1 MWTIDGAAM
10 TSTPRRINLIAW
22 DNKVGLSTDV
32 NLLADALRA
41 GGCNVHFSTLRR
53 GKLRKWSRP
62 LRQRVRYAWR
72 RLRGKEDYDV
82 NLMLEHVRP
91 EDLPFARRN
100 LLIPNPEWCLPKDV
114 QLLPR
119 IDGMLV
125 KTHHAEPIF
134 EALGCPR
141 AFIGFTSID
150 RLDASVPRER
160 AFFHLA
166 GRSTNKGTA
175 TLLATWR
182 RHPEWPRL
190 TVLQS
195 PHSRGE
201 VVQAPNIDHRIDYV
215 PDDELKRIQNAH
227 RFHLCPSETEGFGHY
242 LIEAMA
248 IGALVVT
255 LDAPPMNEMITPER
269 GALIPYSRTGRQNLA
284 TTYFYDGAAL
294 ETAVEHL
301 LQASDAELE
310 RMGAAARAWFE
321 DNDRMFRE
329 RMCAS
334 MAALACK

>member
-1 MWTIDGAAM
+1 M

-32 NLLADALRA
+32 NLLATALRA
-41 GGCNVHFSTLRR
+41 DGYAVHFSTLRR

-72 RLRGKEDYDV
+72 RLRGEDDYDV
-82 NLMLEHVRP
+82 NLLLEHVRP

-114 QLLPR
+114 ELFPR
-119 IDGMLV
+119 IDGVLV
-125 KTHHAEPIF
+125 KTHHAKPIF
-134 EALGCPR
+134 AALGCPTS
-141 AFIGFTSID
+141 FIGFTSID
-150 RLDASVPRER
+150 RRDVSVARER
-160 AFFHLA
+160 TFFHLA

-195 PHSRGE
+195 PRSAGE
-201 VVQAPNIDHRIDYV
+201 IVQAPNIEHRIDYV
-215 PDDELKRIQNAH
+215 PDDELRRIQNAH

-242 LIEAMA
+242 LVEAMGT
-248 IGALVVT
+248 GAVVAT
-255 LDAPPMNEMITPER
+255 LDAPPMNEIITPER

-284 TTYFYDGAAL
+284 TTYFYDGTAL
-294 ETAVEHL
+294 EAVVRRL
-301 LQASDAELE
+301 LETSDAELE

-321 DNDRMFRE
+321 DNDRLFRE
-329 RMCAS
+329 RIGTCV
-334 MAALACK
+334 AALACK